1 MSCVGAKEEVG
12 RYVKRTAWL
21 WRGAAAVL
29 AIAAVIILFRL
40 HGDDRYG
47 RSSSWVF
54 LLGLAFGWVL
64 QRSRFCFFCM
74 LRDLF
79 EDRNSRTALAMLG
92 ALAVGILGH
101 TVLFTAWIPNPLAG
115 HLPPR
120 AHIGPFSWVI
130 ALGGLVFGV
139 GMAFSGSCISAH
151 LYRLGEGSRLSPVA
165 LLGAIPGAMLGLWS
179 WNFFYVRFLITA
191 PVVWLP
197 SWKGFTVG
205 AVLPVLVLGGI
216 FLYLVRY
223 LPAMPIRDKHEVK
236 VSDVFRRVFVER
248 WVPWAGAVL
257 VGLISTAALFRGS
270 PLGVTAEINRIAR
283 LLGDSLGFLPE
294 RLEGLDV
301 MRGCLIAADSTFF
314 TPNALFVLAL
324 VLGGMIGAFGTGAV
338 SPSTPKAKA
347 YPVAFVGGVLLGWGS
362 FIALGC
368 SVGTLLSGV
377 HAGSLGAWLFGV
389 AMVIGVRVALP
400 VRQWVEG

>member
-1 MSCVGAKEEVG
+1 MSCPQAKDPVG
-12 RYVKRTAWL
+12 RQIQRTVWL
-21 WRGAAAVL
+21 WRGLAVLL
-29 AIAAVIILFRL
+29 AIAACGILFWL

-79 EDRNSRTALAMLG
+79 EDRNSRTALAMLV
-92 ALAVGILGH
+92 ALAVGIIGH

-130 ALGGLVFGV
+130 ALGGLVFGI
-139 GMAFSGSCISAH
+139 GMSFSGSCISAH

-179 WNFFYVRFLITA
+179 WNFFYLRALVSA
-191 PVVWLP
+191 PVIWLP
-197 SWKGFTVG
+197 GWKGFTVG
-205 AVLPVLVLGGI
+205 AVLPLLALGAL

-223 LPAMPIRDKHEVK
+223 LPV
-236 VSDVFRRVFVER
+236 VSADNQKITVAGVFRRIFVDR

-257 VGLISTAALFRGS
+257 VGVISTAALFRGS

-283 LLGDSLGFLPE
+283 VLGDGLGFLPE

-301 MRGCLIAADSTFF
+301 MRGCRIATDSTLF
-314 TPNALFVLAL
+314 TPNALFILAL
-324 VLGGMIGAFGTGAV
+324 ILGGMIGTFGTGIV

-347 YPVAFVGGVLLGWGS
+347 YPLAFGGGILLGWGS

-389 AMVIGVRVALP
+389 AMVIGVRVSLP
-400 VRQWVEG
+400 VRQWAER